1 VAGRDLKA
9 LIAAYRDRDDLSF
22 RRAAQ
27 SIIEEEEAKRHT
39 VLAKDLR
46 RLLASG
52 SGFHTPVDSVPT
64 PEPPRNRETDLPLAE
79 VVAPIRSL
87 ESLVLNAELYSML
100 DEISHEVSRW
110 PELDVSGIPR
120 RRSLLLFGPP
130 GCGKTS
136 IAEAMATSLSR
147 SLVIVRTETVI
158 SSYLGETASN
168 ISKIFDYAN
177 SAPYVILF
185 DEFDAIGKTRDDSSD
200 HGELRRIV
208 NAVLQLIDRYRG
220 PSIIVAA
227 TNHQEVLD
235 SALWRRFAEVLEVPL
250 PDATDRGI
258 LLKRTL
264 MNRVEPK
271 ADINYAV
278 EALDGLPHAA
288 VERVGVDALRLS
300 LLAKRSIVSSA
311 DLLEAVRRTLRR
323 RWL

>member
-1 VAGRDLKA
+1 MAGRDLKA

-27 SIIEEEEAKRHT
+27 ALIEEAEAKRHT

-52 SGFHTPVDSVPT
+52 SGFHSPAESVPA

-79 VVAPIRSL
+79 VVAPVRSL
-87 ESLVLNAELYSML
+87 ESLVLNPELYHML
-100 DEISHEVSRW
+100 DEVVHEVSRW
-110 PELDVSGIPR
+110 PELDASGVPR

-147 SLVIVRTETVI
+147 SLVVVRTETVI

-177 SAPYVILF
+177 SAPYVLLF

-220 PSIIVAA
+220 PSIIIAA

-235 SALWRRFAEVLEVPL
+235 SALWRRFSEVLEVPL
-250 PDATDRGI
+250 PDATARSMV
-258 LLKRTL
+258 LKRTL
-264 MNRVEPK
+264 MNRVEPNVP
-271 ADINYAV
+271 INDAV
-278 EALDGLPHAA
+278 AALDGLPHAA

-300 LLAKRSIVSSA
+300 LLGRRSTVSST
-311 DLLEAVRRTLRR
+311 DLVEAVERTVRR
-323 RWL
+323 RWF